1 MATHALTK
9 EWEQSTLGEVCD
21 IYTGK
26 KDVNEGS
33 PDGKYP
39 FFTCSKD
46 ISQSDSYS
54 FDTEAILV
62 AGNGV
67 VGDTKYY
74 NGKFEAYQ
82 RTYVLSDFKVD
93 ANFLY
98 LYLSGILKRELAKS
112 VVGSTMPYIKR
123 GNLESV
129 VVPVPSLPE
138 QKAIAQTLTTV
149 QNSIV
154 EQDKL
159 LAKLK
164 ELKRTMMQ
172 HLFTHGTQ
180 HEKTK
185 ETEFGEMP
193 ESWVAMAVKDAIEAS
208 IIEKPIDGN
217 HGSIHPKSKDF
228 VSDGIPFIMASNLV
242 GNRVDIENCHFIS
255 KAHADKLQKGFS
267 YEGDVL
273 LSHKATIGRTA
284 IVHDLTTEYI
294 MLTPQ
299 VTYYRVR
306 DDKKLLN
313 YFLRHFFDSNNFQK
327 ELKRIAGDGSTRA
340 YIGILKQQI
349 LPIVLPPISEQK
361 RITEILDA
369 IDGRIDVT
377 ELKLSTYQELFKTLL
392 YELMSGE
399 RRIKNI

>member
-1 MATHALTK
+1 MTKQAITK

-33 PDGKYP
+33 LDGKYP

-46 ISQSDSYS
+46 ISRSDSYS

-82 RTYVLSDFKVD
+82 RTYVLSDFKVN

-123 GNLESV
+123 GNLENIT
-129 VVPVPSLPE
+129 VPVPSLPE
-138 QKAIAQTLTTV
+138 QKAIAQTLMTV
-149 QNSIV
+149 QNTIA
-154 EQDKL
+154 EQERL
-159 LAKLK
+159 IAKLK
-164 ELKRTMMQ
+164 KLKRSMMQ
-172 HLFTHGTQ
+172 HLFTHGTNNEQ
-180 HEKTK
+180 SKMTDI
-185 ETEFGEMP
+185 GEMP
-193 ESWVAMAVKDAIEAS
+193 ESWELITVKDAIERS

-217 HGSIHPKSKDF
+217 HGNIHPKSKDF
-228 VSDGIPFIMASNLV
+228 VSEGIPFIMASNLV
-242 GNRVDIENCHFIS
+242 GNKVDIKHCHFLS
-255 KAHADKLQKGFS
+255 KVQADKLQKGFS
-267 YEGDVL
+267 HEGDIL

-327 ELKRIAGDGSTRA
+327 KLKRIAGDGSTRA

-349 LPIVLPPISEQK
+349 LPILLPLMSEQK
-361 RITEILDA
+361 KITEVLDA
-369 IDGRIDVT
+369 LDSRIDAVQQ
-377 ELKLSTYQELFKTLL
+377 KLSTYQALFKTLL
-392 YELMSGE
+392 HELMSGE
-399 RRIKNI
+399 RRIKNV